1 MKFPLSFLSCT
12 IYAYIIYAIDW
23 SYTCK
28 VHCQIKL
35 YIDIVDYYADGD
47 N

>member
-1 MKFPLSFLSCT
+1 MKFPLSFMPCT
-12 IYAYIIYAIDW
+12 IYAYTIYAIDQ

-35 YIDIVDYYADGD
+35 YINIVDYYAADD
-47 N
+47 D